1 MENFEE
7 YTITVA
13 WEIAD
18 GYVGKSRPQKTVV
31 KPYDDMDLE
40 DWEKLTP
47 DEKETYLD
55 DAVQTDYESKISY
68 DISDYGLCT
77 DY

>member
-13 WEIAD
+13 WEITD

-40 DWEKLTP
+40 DWEELTP
-47 DEKETYLD
+47 DEKEAYLD

-68 DISDYGLCT
+68 DISDYGL
-77 DY
+77 